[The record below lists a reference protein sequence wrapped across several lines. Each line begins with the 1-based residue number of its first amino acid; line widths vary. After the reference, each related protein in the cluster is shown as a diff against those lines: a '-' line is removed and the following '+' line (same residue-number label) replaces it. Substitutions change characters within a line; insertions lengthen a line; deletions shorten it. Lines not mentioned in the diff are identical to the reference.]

1 MREKAETEQLTVFIN
16 PELKQAFRLEC
27 VRRKMT
33 MTEAIE
39 GLIMEMTATKPV
51 IKQKAA

>member
-1 MREKAETEQLTVFIN
+1 MKEKETEQLTVFID

-39 GLIMEMTATKPV
+39 SLIKEMTATKPV
-51 IKQKAA
+51 IKKAA